1 MGYHIWIYIY
11 DSFWSLYSW
20 YGYIYIQKRKNMYDY
35 IYISSFEMFWKDFS
49 SWVAARYVLK
59 CQHDPSVEAWYPG
72 VWRLWCRQLAWDTPP
87 GSLML
92 GKLGFPQVQTHPL
105 YQNLASWN
113 SVGNITVGLSFT
125 WAEMLWWCLNA
136 WWCEVMAQTGLGS
149 SRVTSKGGC
158 SI

>member
-11 DSFWSLYSW
+11 DSFWSLYLW
-20 YGYIYIQKRKNMYDY
+20 YGCIYIYIYIYIKEKYVWLYIY

-72 VWRLWCRQLAWDTPP
+72 VWRLWCRQLEWDTPP

-105 YQNLASWN
+105 YQNLACWN

-125 WAEMLWWCLNA
+125 YAMVMLECLMVWSYGANR
-136 WWCEVMAQTGLGS
+136 T
-149 SRVTSKGGC
+149 RV
-158 SI
+158 I